1 MKVNNSDINRLF
13 VGIDVSSQN
22 NVSYLMDSDG
32 VKYSSFSVQN
42 NLGGAKLLTE
52 KIVSA
57 METLKLSDVVIGM
70 ESTSICGNHL
80 VHSLWEDGTLGR
92 YQRKIHV
99 LNPKQVSKFKEAYP
113 DLPKNDWVD
122 VFVIADCL
130 RFGRIRS
137 EVYMDDY
144 RYEALK
150 TLTRARF
157 YAVQNLIWEKQRFA
171 NLLFLKCSGLAQSAD
186 TMTSNTTRSI
196 RASIN
201 VHSL

>member
-1 MKVNNSDINRLF
+1 
-13 VGIDVSSQN
+13 
-22 NVSYLMDSDG
+22 MDSDG

-70 ESTSICGNHL
+70 ESTSIYGNHL
-80 VHSLWEDGTLGR
+80 VYSLWEGGTLGR

-99 LNPKQVSKFKEAYP
+99 LNPKQVSKFKEPYP

-122 VFVIADCL
+122 TFVIADCL

-157 YAVQNLIWEKQRFA
+157 YAVQNLIREKQRFA
-171 NLLFLKCSGLAQSAD
+171 NQLFLKCSGLAQSAD

>member
-1 MKVNNSDINRLF
+1 MNKLF

-22 NVSYLMDSDG
+22 NVSCLMDSDG

-70 ESTSICGNHL
+70 ESTSIYGNHL
-80 VHSLWEDGTLGR
+80 VYSLWEGGTLGR

-122 VFVIADCL
+122 TFVIADCL

-157 YAVQNLIWEKQRFA
+157 YAVQNLIREKQRFA
-171 NLLFLKCSGLAQSAD
+171 NQLFLKCSGLAQSAD